1 MISDDGPVM
10 RFFILSLFLFSEE
23 LGLKVNSEARWDGS
37 ACLWLEQTQES
48 WGLLLGQCVGLF
60 EVVL

>member
-1 MISDDGPVM
+1 M